1 MFDGVVARTHK
12 TRSEDAK
19 KFGIQIDSLC
29 DIVCFGVGP
38 AIICYCMGMNGIVG
52 VLILMF
58 YVLAGLIRLAYFNVT
73 EENRQKAEKGVRKA
87 YNGIP
92 VTTTAV
98 VIPFFFALYGIIK
111 SMAPGAGL
119 DLGYFIFYCV
129 ELFFFAFG
137 FLFKGFK
144 IPKMHGKKM
153 LIPLIIG
160 GVAGIAVIIAFILN
174 SNK

>member
-1 MFDGVVARTHK
+1 MCFWKLPSTVLLCLRKSLMPDV
-12 TRSEDAK
+12 SEQW
-19 KFGIQIDSLC
+19 FFHMSPI
-29 DIVCFGVGP
+29 
-38 AIICYCMGMNGIVG
+38 
-52 VLILMF
+52 
-58 YVLAGLIRLAYFNVT
+58 YVRAGLIRLASFNVT
-73 EENRQKAEKGVRKA
+73 EENRQKTEKGVRKS

-98 VIPFFFALYGIIK
+98 VIPFFFAVYGIAK
-111 SMAPGAGL
+111 SMMPEASL

-144 IPKMHGKKM
+144 IPKMHGKRM

-160 GVAGIAVIIAFILN
+160 AVAGIAVIVAFILN
-174 SNK
+174 K